1 MMVEQ
6 KDALPEELLPNNRP
20 FLELQKYSRNIRYTM
35 GNLSASRNRC
45 TLDLPNEDCM
55 SLNGNLRFT
64 AVVSNM
70 GASSECSPEFLGH
83 SFIDRMILSI
93 GGSTIIDISHYNL
106 FQNIVNVATDP
117 NKSQGD
123 RAFNSMS
130 HSSQMDVETRK
141 TMTTFDYNIPLSL
154 LKGSL
159 LEHGKTLL
167 PLFMLP
173 KVSLTLY
180 FASNESCLSS
190 VGGAATYEITNLEY
204 VTSFYTSPAIKSYYQ
219 SVPYALS
226 FTDCSHRTYTLRE
239 GESQFDLQVPSNFR
253 SLRSVVAV
261 ARSSNIDTDYSS
273 SNKFITY
280 DPLGGPGTTWN
291 LSVNG
296 FRVFQQDIKG
306 RDQFHG
312 QLRRC
317 FGDGVLES
325 KFFEAG
331 TEFSGDKAI
340 FCGQLE
346 TMGGSSDWVSGA
358 RTNTHVSSLVIHI
371 TTDTPLE
378 ENKQLDCFLLHD
390 KMLSI
395 NGGRLQVIF

>member
-1 MMVEQ
+1 
-6 KDALPEELLPNNRP
+6 
-20 FLELQKYSRNIRYTM
+20 
-35 GNLSASRNRC
+35 
-45 TLDLPNEDCM
+45 
-55 SLNGNLRFT
+55 LR
-64 AVVSNM
+64 A
-70 GASSECSPEFLGH
+70 
-83 SFIDRMILSI
+83 
-93 GGSTIIDISHYNL
+93 
-106 FQNIVNVATDP
+106 
-117 NKSQGD
+117 
-123 RAFNSMS
+123 
-130 HSSQMDVETRK
+130 
-141 TMTTFDYNIPLSL
+141 
-154 LKGSL
+154 
-159 LEHGKTLL
+159 
-167 PLFMLP
+167 
-173 KVSLTLY
+173 
-180 FASNESCLSS
+180 
-190 VGGAATYEITNLEY
+190 
-204 VTSFYTSPAIKSYYQ
+204 
-219 SVPYALS
+219 
-226 FTDCSHRTYTLRE
+226 

-261 ARSSNIDTDYSS
+261 ARSSNVDTDYTS
-273 SNKFITY
+273 SNKFCTY
-280 DPLGGPGTTWN
+280 DPLGGPDTTWN

-325 KFFEAG
+325 KFFEDG

-371 TTDTPLE
+371 TTDAPLA

>member
-1 MMVEQ
+1 
-6 KDALPEELLPNNRP
+6 
-20 FLELQKYSRNIRYTM
+20 M

-55 SLNGNLRFT
+55 SLNGNLRFRV
-64 AVVSNM
+64 VVSNS
-70 GASSECSPEFLGH
+70 GSSTECAPEYLGH
-83 SFIDRMILSI
+83 SFIDIMMLSI
-93 GGSTIIDISHYNL
+93 GGSTIVDISHYNR

-117 NKSQGD
+117 NQSQGD
-123 RAFNSMS
+123 RAYNSMS
-130 HSSQMDVETRK
+130 HSSQFDVEARK

-190 VGGAATYEITNLEY
+190 VGAAATYEISNLEY

-219 SVPYALS
+219 SVRNS
-226 FTDCSHRTYTLRE
+226 R
-239 GESQFDLQVPSNFR
+239 
-253 SLRSVVAV
+253 
-261 ARSSNIDTDYSS
+261 IDTDYTS
-273 SNKFITY
+273 SNKFCTY
-280 DPLGGPGTTWN
+280 DPLGGPDPTWN
-291 LSVNG
+291 LSING
-296 FRVFQQDIKG
+296 FRVFQQDLKG

-312 QLRRC
+312 QLRQC

-325 KFFEAG
+325 TFFKNR

-340 FCGQLE
+340 LCAQLE

-371 TTDTPLE
+371 CCDSPLAE
-378 ENKQLDCFLLHD
+378 SQKLDLFLLHD
-390 KMLSI
+390 KLLSI
-395 NGGRLQVIF
+395 NAGRTMVK